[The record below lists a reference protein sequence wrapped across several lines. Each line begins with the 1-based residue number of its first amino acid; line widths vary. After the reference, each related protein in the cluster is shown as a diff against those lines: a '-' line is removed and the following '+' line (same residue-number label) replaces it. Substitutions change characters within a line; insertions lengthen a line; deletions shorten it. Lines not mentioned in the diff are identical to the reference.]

1 MPPGKVL
8 QPVLKMKV
16 DELFLRWL
24 SESSTQALLRDCLQ
38 RIKVPGRSPGA
49 LLAPAAPACKPGV
62 LDGLG
67 VPSLAPASTALP
79 LGAASSP
86 RSGPHARGTRRST
99 GTRAVQAKKE
109 QPLPPAASQN
119 IPAFYFPRGRP
130 TDTLHV
136 DAVISKI
143 EHTFAQFPHE
153 RATMDDMG
161 RVAKACGCPLY
172 WKGPLFCSAGGER
185 TGSVS
190 VHKFVAMWR
199 KILHNCHDDAAKFLH
214 LLMNPGCNYLVQE
227 DFVPFLQVIQRI
239 FYTVN
244 RSWSGRITCAELRR
258 STFLQNVAL
267 LEEEADINQLTEYF
281 SYEHFYVIYCK
292 FWELDTDHDLLID
305 SQDLARHND
314 HAVSTKMIE
323 RIFSGAVTR
332 GRKVQKEG
340 KISYA
345 DFVWF
350 LLSEEDKRT
359 PTSIE
364 YWFRCMDLDGDGALS
379 MFELEYF
386 YEEQCRR
393 LDSMAIEALP
403 FEDCLCQMLD
413 LVKPQNDGKITL
425 RDLKRCKLANVFFDT
440 FFNIEKYLDHE
451 QKEQVSL
458 LRDSES
464 EGPELSDWEKYAAE
478 EYDILV
484 AEEAAA
490 EPWED
495 GYEAELSP
503 VEQKLSS
510 LRSPLAQRPFFE
522 APSALGAVDLY
533 EYACEDDD
541 LPPS

>member
-1 MPPGKVL
+1 MPPGKAL

-16 DELFLRWL
+16 DELFLCWL
-24 SESSTQALLRDCLQ
+24 SEASTQRMLQDCLR
-38 RIKVPGRSPGA
+38 RIKAPGRDQPATGDA
-49 LLAPAAPACKPGV
+49 EQPAAPPAAPRPSGLDPPGTP
-62 LDGLG
+62 GPG
-67 VPSLAPASTALP
+67 PALP
-79 LGAASSP
+79 LGAACIP
-86 RSGPHARGTRRST
+86 RNAPHARGTRRSA
-99 GTRAVQAKKE
+99 GTRVQTLKQE
-109 QPLPPAASQN
+109 PLPPATSQS
-119 IPAFYFPRGRP
+119 IPTFYFPRGRP
-130 TDTLHV
+130 QDSVNV

-143 EHTFAQFPHE
+143 EGTFAQFPQE
-153 RATMDDMG
+153 RASMDDMG
-161 RVAKACGCPLY
+161 LVAKACGCPLY
-172 WKGPLFCSAGGER
+172 WKGPLFYGAGGER

-199 KILHNCHDDAAKFLH
+199 KILHNCHDDAAKFVH
-214 LLMNPGCNYLVQE
+214 LLMSPGCNYLVQE
-227 DFVPFLQVIQRI
+227 DFVP
-239 FYTVN
+239 
-244 RSWSGRITCAELRR
+244 
-258 STFLQNVAL
+258 FLQNVAL
-267 LEEEADINQLTEYF
+267 LEEEADINQLTEFF

-305 SQDLARHND
+305 AHDLARHND
-314 HAVSTKMIE
+314 HAISTKMID

-332 GRKVQKEG
+332 GRRVQKEG

-350 LLSEEDKRT
+350 LISEEDKKT

-403 FEDCLCQMLD
+403 FQDCLCQMLD
-413 LVKPQNDGKITL
+413 LVKPRTEGRITL
-425 RDLKRCKLANVFFDT
+425 QDLKRCKLAHVFFDT

-451 QKEQVSL
+451 QKEQLSL
-458 LRDSES
+458 LRDSDS
-464 EGPELSDWEKYAAE
+464 SSSELSDWEKYAAE

-484 AEEAAA
+484 AEEAAG

-495 GYEAELSP
+495 GFEAELSP
-503 VEQKLSS
+503 VEQKLSA

-522 APSALGAVDLY
+522 APSPLGSVDLY
-533 EYACEDDD
+533 EFACGDED
-541 LPPS
+541 LQPL